1 MQSDRTAFFSR
12 DDTLFGVC
20 QALGDDFGIPPTLL
34 RLAFGSLLIVN
45 PVAVIGAYAAA
56 GVVVALSRLA
66 FPDPRGKSAN
76 VESAAVTERSVPL
89 ADNEAAGEALLVA
102 A

>member
-1 MQSDRTAFFSR
+1 M
-12 DDTLFGVC
+12 
-20 QALGDDFGIPPTLL
+20 L

-76 VESAAVTERSVPL
+76 VESPAVTQRSVPV
-89 ADNEAAGEALLVA
+89 ADNEAAGEALPVA